1 MTSKDWVQTY
11 LYNAD
16 IYDLESMSKR
26 KVVKAKIR
34 NKDETTAIV
43 PVKSNVPQWIK
54 TDPNFQFGVPSN
66 AFNEDRD
73 KIASI
78 VNNDYLKQYLSNN
91 IALKAI
97 EQISRSKITK
107 KDWRNTGYKLRSQ
120 TVAQQIAKREQERMQ
135 DQRKVDPKVR
145 ARKNSTMGLMAFKLP
160 KEQSEY
166 LERKSEPVEMDRRSM
181 QAAQTFL
188 KNSNLPN
195 LSALNKYT
203 EMSKPLHYKKTKR
216 AESTMMQTRD
226 TLDIS
231 DAKASTPPPERQISS
246 VCTQPADSLD
256 PFYDTSSPLKQD
268 LIELNKKNV
277 KIERPVHDCQ
287 LGSTKFK

>member
-1 MTSKDWVQTY
+1 MILKIFFSYFK
-11 LYNAD
+11 
-16 IYDLESMSKR
+16 IIFKIFI
-26 KVVKAKIR
+26 KVFI
-34 NKDETTAIV
+34 IF
-43 PVKSNVPQWIK
+43 I
-54 TDPNFQFGVPSN
+54 
-66 AFNEDRD
+66 NEDRD

-107 KDWRNTGYKLRSQ
+107 KDWRNTRYKLRSQ
-120 TVAQQIAKREQERMQ
+120 TVAQQIAKREQERIQ

-166 LERKSEPVEMDRRSM
+166 LDRKSEPVEMDRRSM

-203 EMSKPLHYKKTKR
+203 ESSKPLHYKKTKR